1 MKRLFIA
8 SASIV
13 AILGIGQAQATNGVV
28 SATHAGLFCYEFKLS
43 GSPNWYAIPVIGT
56 GYAMQAS
63 DIASARDT
71 GKTIGFNITSTNCS
85 DSSPDG
91 GGAVPVPVVQSL
103 SIPPLPGQQESG
115 APTICLVRR
124 PFIPHGPQAWAG
136 ESRKAKRRPSGRPF
150 PSNREAQHY
159 VVSTSSPGSPRTA
172 DL

>member
-1 MKRLFIA
+1 MKQVFIA

-103 SIPPLPGQQESG
+103 SIPPLPGQ
-115 APTICLVRR
+115 
-124 PFIPHGPQAWAG
+124 
-136 ESRKAKRRPSGRPF
+136 
-150 PSNREAQHY
+150 
-159 VVSTSSPGSPRTA
+159 
-172 DL
+172 

>member
-1 MKRLFIA
+1 MKRVFIG

-28 SATHAGLFCYEFKLS
+28 SATHAGLFCYEFKL
-43 GSPNWYAIPVIGT
+43 WYAIPMIGT

-91 GGAVPVPVVQSL
+91 GGAVPVPVLQSL
-103 SIPPLPGQQESG
+103 SIPPLPGQ
-115 APTICLVRR
+115 
-124 PFIPHGPQAWAG
+124 
-136 ESRKAKRRPSGRPF
+136 
-150 PSNREAQHY
+150 
-159 VVSTSSPGSPRTA
+159 
-172 DL
+172 

>member
-1 MKRLFIA
+1 MKRVFIA

-13 AILGIGQAQATNGVV
+13 AILGIGQALATNGVV

-43 GSPNWYAIPVIGT
+43 GSPNWYAVPMIGT
-56 GYAMQAS
+56 GYSMQAS

-85 DSSPDG
+85 VSSPDG

-103 SIPPLPGQQESG
+103 SIPRCRASRSQALRPS
-115 APTICLVRR
+115 VWSVD

-136 ESRKAKRRPSGRPF
+136 ESRKAKAGLRVGPSPPIAGEALGRF
-150 PSNREAQHY
+150 NI
-159 VVSTSSPGSPRTA
+159 VSRIARTA